1 MLRSIL
7 LTLFLAFGAVEAGA
21 QITVSPNEVTVYSQ
35 GATSVLLTY
44 GNLGTRRPVEST
56 WCGALIPATPDV
68 GMKCDPAVIFGRLP
82 LRYNQSTLSGNN
94 SYTDIM
100 SVTPSVARRAYLDA
114 AGGSNGSFFYVRRF
128 AVPGG
133 GGPDEYVAITLRL
146 GGNGAAVPF
155 SITNVRLLW
164 DGGNKTVPFVK
175 PDEALP
181 RITAEI
187 FYTGSG
193 RLVGSTSLRDVSA
206 SSVTSM
212 PAALSS
218 GRVSS

>member
-193 RLVGSTSLRDVSA
+193 RLVGR
-206 SSVTSM
+206 
-212 PAALSS
+212 
-218 GRVSS
+218 